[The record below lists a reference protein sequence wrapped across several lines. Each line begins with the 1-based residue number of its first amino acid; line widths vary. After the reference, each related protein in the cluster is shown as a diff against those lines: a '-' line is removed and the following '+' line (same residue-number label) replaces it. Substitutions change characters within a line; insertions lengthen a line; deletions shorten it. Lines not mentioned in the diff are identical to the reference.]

1 MRGTN
6 KNKFGKIEKNAK
18 IKEGECIFPFKYK
31 WKTHAS
37 CVDTEK
43 GAICATEVNPE
54 TKTLTKYG
62 YCESEEVTEEKP
74 KLPSLK
80 KPSSKEKSQVLKT
93 LKKTKSKKPKKLV
106 LIEENIKTPTP
117 PKFPTPQQVE
127 KISKEKRKA
136 KKVKKLIL
144 IEPEDAEVVEVKPN
158 EIEIKLKKKT
168 RKLKLKLIEP
178 EIPSLKISQELI
190 EREKKMSK
198 QNKSTATPLVRP
210 SPEVSEPKTV
220 EVIEESITEKH
231 QKKVYNEEFI
241 EILGELKDIMQ
252 AQGEVFRAKAYQT
265 AQETIMMYE
274 GDIIDP
280 EQLKGMKGIGETIL
294 SKLKEYVATG
304 TLKAL
309 EKGRKDPIIVLTKV
323 YGIGP
328 KKAKDLIEKGITTI
342 ESLRENQ
349 QLLNDVQKIG
359 LKYYEDILEKIP
371 RTEINEYKIVFDES
385 MMEANIP
392 GSKYEIV
399 GSYRR
404 GKQTS
409 GDIDVIITNENDNN
423 KIFDKFID
431 ALKEKGI
438 LVEIL
443 TRGKTKS
450 LTIARLPNKIARRI
464 DFLYT
469 SPEEY
474 PFAVLYFTGSKTFNT
489 VMRQRAL
496 KMGYTLNEHGMSTMK
511 KGVKGEKI
519 SDVFPDEKSIFD
531 FLNMQYKKPIE
542 RIDGRAV
549 QDKISEPSPDEVK
562 PLSPPPTEVAVEE
575 KAVEFEP
582 EVSEAIIE
590 EKPKKKNVTLK
601 KKKIN
606 VKDLLKQFK
615 DEGVSALKLFS
626 ETELSQM
633 IRYANNAYYCKGEP
647 VMTDNQYDILREYT
661 LELYPSNEAAKEG
674 HAGCEMEVQKNKVK
688 LPYEMWSMD
697 KIKPDTGALEKWVDK
712 FNGPYVLSC
721 KLDGVSGLYV
731 TEGKTPK
738 LYTRGD
744 GIVGQ
749 DVSHLIPYL
758 RLPKT
763 KGLAIRGEFIISKE
777 KFASEFAIK
786 FANPRNFV
794 AGVINQKKVNP
805 TIVSSLSFVAYEV
818 IKPELVPSE
827 QLTYLTTLDIEV
839 VKNEV
844 KSEISNELLSE
855 TLIKWR
861 NEYEYE
867 IDGIICMDNK
877 IYSRTSGN
885 PEHAFAF
892 KMVLSEQVAEAKVM
906 DVLWSPSKD
915 GVLKP
920 RVQIEPITLGG
931 VRIEF
936 ATGFNA
942 KFIEDNNIGL
952 GAIVQLVRSGDVIPH
967 ILSVSVKADKPL
979 MPTVPYEWNENHVDI
994 ILVDKEE
1001 NVIVKEKIIELFF
1014 SKLGVE
1020 GLKSGKI
1027 KKLVASGYDSVPKIL
1042 KMETSDFEKIEGFGK
1057 KSSSQIANMIKEKL
1071 EEASLIKLMTATN
1084 FARGMGEKKFGPILE
1099 AYPDILTSDLTDSE
1113 KIKQLRTVKGIAENT
1128 ATRFVSN
1135 IKEFID
1141 FLNETGLQNKLS
1153 QLEPK
1158 KVVSEGHP
1166 LFGKK
1171 IVMTGFRDKILENKL
1186 IEIGA
1191 EIANSIS
1198 KNVFIVLVKDLE
1210 ETTGKAE
1217 KARQLEIPLM
1227 TPEDFKTKYDL

>member
-6 KNKFGKIEKNAK
+6 KNKFGKVEKNAK

-37 CVDTEK
+37 CVETEK
-43 GAICATEVNPE
+43 GAICATEVNKE

-62 YCESEEVTEEKP
+62 YCESREVTKEKP
-74 KLPSLK
+74 KPPSLK
-80 KPSSKEKSQVLKT
+80 KPSSREKSQASKT
-93 LKKTKSKKPKKLV
+93 LKKPKSKKTKKLV
-106 LIEENIKTPTP
+106 LVEENEKIPTL
-117 PKFPTPQQVE
+117 PKIPTPQQVE
-127 KISKEKRKA
+127 QVLKEKRKT
-136 KKVKKLIL
+136 KKAKKLIL
-144 IEPEDAEVVEVKPN
+144 IEPDDAEVVEIKPN
-158 EIEIKLKKKT
+158 EIEIKLKKRT
-168 RKLKLKLIEP
+168 RKLKLKLIQP

-190 EREKKMSK
+190 ERAKEMSK
-198 QNKSTATPLVRP
+198 QKISTGTPSVRP
-210 SPEVSEPKTV
+210 SPEVSEPKTFEIIE
-220 EVIEESITEKH
+220 EVISEKP

-252 AQGEVFRAKAYQT
+252 AQGEAFRAKAYQT
-265 AQETIMMYE
+265 AQEAIMVYD
-274 GDIIDP
+274 GDITDP
-280 EQLKGMKGIGETIL
+280 EELKGMKGIGETIL
-294 SKLKEYVATG
+294 SKLKEYVSTG

-342 ESLRENQ
+342 ELLRENK

-371 RTEINEYKIVFDES
+371 RAEIDEYNAVFDES
-385 MMEANIP
+385 MIEANIP

-431 ALKEKGI
+431 ALKEKGN

-469 SPEEY
+469 SSNEY

-496 KMGYTLNEHGMSTMK
+496 KMGYTLNEHGISTMK
-511 KGVKGEKI
+511 KGVKGEKVSNI
-519 SDVFPDEKSIFD
+519 FSDEKSIFD
-531 FLNMQYKKPIE
+531 FLNMQYKKPTD
-542 RIDGRAV
+542 RVDGRAV
-549 QDKISEPSPDEVK
+549 QDKISEPSPEEAK
-562 PLSPPPTEVAVEE
+562 PLFYPETVIEE
-575 KAVEFEP
+575 KVVEFEP
-582 EVSEAIIE
+582 EVSYAIVE
-590 EKPKKKNVTLK
+590 ENPKKKNITLK

-606 VKDLLKQFK
+606 IKYLLKQFK

-697 KIKPDTGALEKWVDK
+697 KIKPDTGALKKWVDK

-749 DVSHLIPYL
+749 DISHLIPYL

-763 KGLAIRGEFIISKE
+763 KGLAVRGEFIISKE
-777 KFASEFAIK
+777 KFASEFASK

-794 AGVINQKKVNP
+794 AGVINQNKINP
-805 TIVSSLSFVAYEV
+805 TVVSSLSFVAYEV

-844 KSEISNELLSE
+844 NTEISNELLSE

-967 ILSVSVKADKPL
+967 ILSVSVQADKPL
-979 MPTVPYEWNENHVDI
+979 MPSIPYEWNESHVDI
-994 ILVDKEE
+994 VLVDKEE

-1014 SKLGVE
+1014 SKLEVE

-1027 KKLVASGYDSVPKIL
+1027 KKLVAAGYDSVSKIL
-1042 KMETSDFEKIEGFGK
+1042 KMETSDFEKIGGFGK
-1057 KSSSQIANMIKEKL
+1057 KSSSQITNMIKEKL

-1084 FARGMGEKKFGPILE
+1084 FARGMGEKKFGSILE
-1099 AYPDILTSDLTDSE
+1099 AYPDILTSDLTDNE
-1113 KIKQLRTVKGIAENT
+1113 KIKQLKTVKGIAENT

-1135 IKEFID
+1135 IREFVD

-1158 KVVSEGHP
+1158 KVISEGHP

-1171 IVMTGFRDKILENKL
+1171 IVMTGFRDKNLENKL

-1191 EIANSIS
+1191 EIANSVS

-1210 ETTGKAE
+1210 ETTGKSE

-1227 TPEDFKTKYDL
+1227 TPEEFKTKYDL

>member
-1 MRGTN
+1 MRGTS
-6 KNKFGKIEKNAK
+6 KNKLGKREKNAK
-18 IKEGECIFPFKYK
+18 IKEGECLFPFKYK
-31 WKTHAS
+31 WKLHDT
-37 CVDTEK
+37 CVETEK
-43 GAICATEVNPE
+43 GDICATEINPE
-54 TKTLTKYG
+54 TRTLTRYG
-62 YCESEEVTEEKP
+62 YCEDEDIKSKS
-74 KLPSLK
+74 PSLK
-80 KPSSKEKSQVLKT
+80 KSSSGEKKSSKTLKVKKTKAKKKKLILVETPPQEEVKKSSKEI
-93 LKKTKSKKPKKLV
+93 KKQTREKKKDKKMT
-106 LIEENIKTPTP
+106 IK
-117 PKFPTPQQVE
+117 
-127 KISKEKRKA
+127 RR
-136 KKVKKLIL
+136 LIL
-144 IEPEDAEVVEVKPN
+144 IEPEEAEIVEVKPN

-178 EIPSLKISQELI
+178 EIPSLKISQEII
-190 EREKKMSK
+190 EKEEIMPSK
-198 QNKSTATPLVRP
+198 VYTPTP
-210 SPEVSEPKTV
+210 VSEPSLPSEPK
-220 EVIEESITEKH
+220 
-231 QKKVYNEEFI
+231 QKIYNEEFI

-274 GDIIDP
+274 GDITDP
-280 EQLKGMKGIGETIL
+280 NQLKGMKGIGETIL
-294 SKLKEYVATG
+294 SKLNEYVNTG

-309 EKGRKDPIIVLTKV
+309 EKGRKDPVIVLTKV

-342 ESLRENQ
+342 ESLRENK
-349 QLLNDVQKIG
+349 QLLNDVQQVG

-371 RTEINEYKIVFDES
+371 REEIDEYKNVFDKALIES
-385 MMEANIP
+385 NIP

-404 GKQTS
+404 GKQIS
-409 GDIDVIITNENDNN
+409 GDIDIIITNENNNN
-423 KIFDKFID
+423 KVFDKFID
-431 ALKEKGI
+431 VLKERGI

-450 LTIARLPNKIARRI
+450 LTISRLPDKIARRI

-474 PFAVLYFTGSKTFNT
+474 PFAVLYFTGSKIFNT

-496 KMGYTLNEHGMSTMK
+496 KMGYTLNEHGISTMK
-511 KGVKGEKI
+511 KGVKGDKVSE
-519 SDVFPDEKSIFD
+519 VFPDEKSIFD
-531 FLNMQYKKPIE
+531 FLNMQYKKPME

-549 QDKISEPSPDEVK
+549 QDKTSEPSPKSVK
-562 PLSPPPTEVAVEE
+562 VLSPSLEPDEEE
-575 KAVEFEP
+575 KAE
-582 EVSEAIIE
+582 EVPLMEVVY

-601 KKKIN
+601 KKKII

-615 DEGVSALKLFS
+615 EEGASALKLFS
-626 ETELSQM
+626 ETELSEI
-633 IRYANNAYYCKGEP
+633 IRYANNAYYCKGKQ

-661 LELYPSNEAAKEG
+661 LEVYPSNEAAKEG
-674 HAGCEMEVQKNKVK
+674 HAGCEMEVQKNKAK

-697 KIKPDTGALEKWVDK
+697 KIKPDTGALEKWMDN
-712 FNGPYVLSC
+712 FGGPYVLSC

-731 TEGKTPK
+731 TEGKVPK

-744 GIVGQ
+744 GITGQ

-763 KGLAIRGEFIISKE
+763 KGLALRGEFIISKNKFEE
-777 KFASEFAIK
+777 KFASQ

-794 AGVINQKKVNP
+794 AGVINQKKINP
-805 TIVSSLSFVAYEV
+805 NVISNLSFVAYEV

-827 QLTYLTTLDIEV
+827 QLSYLTTVDIEV
-839 VKNEV
+839 VKYEV

-877 IYSRTSGN
+877 IYPRVSGN
-885 PEHAFAF
+885 PEHGFAF

-952 GAIVQLVRSGDVIPH
+952 GAVVQLVRSGDVIPH
-967 ILSVSVKADKPL
+967 ILSVTVQADKPL
-979 MPTVPYEWNENHVDI
+979 MPTVPYVWNETHVDI
-994 ILVDKEE
+994 ILVDKED
-1001 NVIVKEKIIELFF
+1001 NVTVKEKIIELFF
-1014 SKLGVE
+1014 NKIGVE

-1027 KKLVASGYDSVPKIL
+1027 KKLVAVGYDTVPKIL
-1042 KMETSDFEKIEGFGK
+1042 KLTATDLEKVEGFGK
-1057 KSSSQIANMIKEKL
+1057 NSSIKIVNMIKEKVDD
-1071 EEASLIKLMTATN
+1071 ASLTKLMTATN
-1084 FARGMGEKKFGPILE
+1084 FARGMGEKKFVPILE
-1099 AYPDILTSDLTDSE
+1099 AYPDILTSDLPDSE
-1113 KIKQLRTVKGIAENT
+1113 KVRQLKTIKGIAENT
-1128 ATRFVSN
+1128 AIRFVSN
-1135 IKEFID
+1135 IREFLD
-1141 FLNETGLQNKLS
+1141 FLDETGLNDKLG
-1153 QLEPK
+1153 QVEPT
-1158 KVVSEGHP
+1158 KVIAEGHP

-1171 IVMTGFRDKILENKL
+1171 IIMTGFRDKKMENKL

-1191 EIANSIS
+1191 ELANSVS
-1198 KNVFIVLVKDLE
+1198 KNIFIVLVKDLD

-1227 TPEDFKTKYDL
+1227 TPEEFKSKYDL

>member
-1 MRGTN
+1 MRGTS
-6 KNKFGKIEKNAK
+6 KNKLGKTEKNAK
-18 IKEGECIFPFKYK
+18 IKEGDCFFPFKFK
-31 WKTHAS
+31 WKTHDA
-37 CVDTEK
+37 CVETEK
-43 GAICATEVNPE
+43 GPICATEINPE
-54 TKTLTKYG
+54 TRTLMKYG
-62 YCESEEVTEEKP
+62 YCEEEKAKSKSP
-74 KLPSLK
+74 PSLK
-80 KPSSKEKSQVLKT
+80 KSISNERKSKT
-93 LKKTKSKKPKKLV
+93 LKVKKVKLKANAKKIKLV
-106 LIEENIKTPTP
+106 LEETP
-117 PKFPTPQQVE
+117 PQMEERKPSK
-127 KISKEKRKA
+127 KISKSIK
-136 KKVKKLIL
+136 KKLIL
-144 IEPEDAEVVEVKPN
+144 IEPEDADVIEIRPG

-190 EREKKMSK
+190 EKEEPMQHPKK
-198 QNKSTATPLVRP
+198 TTTPTLI
-210 SPEVSEPKTV
+210 PEPEPK
-220 EVIEESITEKH
+220 
-231 QKKVYNEEFI
+231 QKIYNEEFI

-252 AQGEVFRAKAYQT
+252 AQGETFRAKAYQT

-274 GDIIDP
+274 GDITDP
-280 EQLKGMKGIGETIL
+280 VQLKGMKGIGETIL
-294 SKLKEYVATG
+294 SKLNEYVNTG

-309 EKGRKDPIIVLTKV
+309 EKGRKDPVIVLTKV

-342 ESLRENQ
+342 EALRENK
-349 QLLNDVQKIG
+349 QLLNEVQQVG
-359 LKYYEDILEKIP
+359 LKYYDDILEKIP
-371 RTEINEYKIVFDES
+371 RSEIDDYKVVFDEAMVES
-385 MMEANIP
+385 NIP
-392 GSKYEIV
+392 DSKYEIV

-423 KIFDKFID
+423 KVFDKFID
-431 ALKEKGI
+431 ILKERDI

-450 LTIARLPNKIARRI
+450 LTIAKLPDNTARRI

-474 PFAVLYFTGSKTFNT
+474 PFAILYFTGSKMFNT

-496 KMGYTLNEHGMSTMK
+496 NRGYTLNEHGISTMK
-511 KGVKGEKI
+511 KGVKGDKI
-519 SDVFPDEKSIFD
+519 SQIFPDEKSIFD
-531 FLNMQYKKPIE
+531 FLDMQYKKPME

-549 QDKISEPSPDEVK
+549 QDKTSESLSAEVQ
-562 PLSPPPTEVAVEE
+562 SPPLVVEE
-575 KAVEFEP
+575 VPLVEE
-582 EVSEAIIE
+582 E
-590 EKPKKKNVTLK
+590 EKKPTKKNVTLK
-601 KKKIN
+601 KKKVN

-615 DEGVSALKLFS
+615 DEGLSALKLLS
-626 ETELSQM
+626 ETELSEM
-633 IRYANNAYYCKGEP
+633 IRYANNAYYCKGKP

-661 LELYPSNEAAKEG
+661 LEVYPSNEAAKEG
-674 HAGCEMEVQKNKVK
+674 HAGCEMEIQKNKVN

-697 KIKPDTGALEKWVDK
+697 KIKPDTGALEKWVNK

-744 GIVGQ
+744 GIIGQ
-749 DVSHLIPYL
+749 DISHLIPYL

-763 KGLAIRGEFIISKE
+763 KDLAIRGEFIISKS
-777 KFASEFAIK
+777 KFEERYSGQ

-805 TIVSSLSFVAYEV
+805 SVVSSLSFVAYEV
-818 IKPELVPSE
+818 IKPELVSSE
-827 QLTYLTTLDIEV
+827 QLTYLTTLDVEV
-839 VKNEV
+839 VKYEV

-877 IYSRTSGN
+877 IYPRVSGN

-931 VRIEF
+931 VKIEF

-942 KFIEDNNIGL
+942 KFIEENNIGV
-952 GAIVQLVRSGDVIPH
+952 GAVVQLVRSGDVIPH
-967 ILSVSVKADKPL
+967 ILAVTVQADKPL
-979 MPTVPYEWNENHVDI
+979 MPTVPYEWNETHVDI
-994 ILVDKEE
+994 ILVDKED
-1001 NVIVKEKIIELFF
+1001 NLVVKEKIIELFF
-1014 SKLGVE
+1014 NKLGVE

-1027 KKLVASGYDSVPKIL
+1027 KKLVAAGYDTVPKIL
-1042 KMETSDFEKIEGFGK
+1042 RMGTSDFEKIEGFGK
-1057 KSSSQIANMIKEKL
+1057 KSSAQIASMILEKL

-1084 FARGMGEKKFGPILE
+1084 FARGLGEKKFGPILE
-1099 AYPDILTSDLTDSE
+1099 AYPDILTSDLSDSE
-1113 KIKQLRTVKGIAENT
+1113 KVKQLITVKGVAENT
-1128 ATRFVSN
+1128 AVRFVSN
-1135 IKEFID
+1135 IREFLD
-1141 FLNETGLQNKLS
+1141 FLNETGLHGKLG
-1153 QLEPK
+1153 QVEPK
-1158 KVVSEGHP
+1158 KVVAEGHP

-1171 IVMTGFRDKILENKL
+1171 IIMTGFRDKNLESKL
-1186 IEIGA
+1186 EEIGA
-1191 EIANSIS
+1191 ELSSAVS
-1198 KNVFIVLVKDLE
+1198 KNVFVVLVKDLD

-1217 KARQLEIPLM
+1217 KARQLGIPLM
-1227 TPEDFKTKYDL
+1227 TPEEFKTKYDL

>member
-1 MRGTN
+1 M
-6 KNKFGKIEKNAK
+6 EA
-18 IKEGECIFPFKYK
+18 
-31 WKTHAS
+31 
-37 CVDTEK
+37 
-43 GAICATEVNPE
+43 
-54 TKTLTKYG
+54 
-62 YCESEEVTEEKP
+62 
-74 KLPSLK
+74 
-80 KPSSKEKSQVLKT
+80 
-93 LKKTKSKKPKKLV
+93 KKTSD
-106 LIEENIKTPTP
+106 E
-117 PKFPTPQQVE
+117 
-127 KISKEKRKA
+127 KA
-136 KKVKKLIL
+136 KKESDKSQKKKSIKKKLIL

-178 EIPSLKISQELI
+178 EFPSLKISQELL
-190 EREKKMSK
+190 E
-198 QNKSTATPLVRP
+198 T
-210 SPEVSEPKTV
+210 
-220 EVIEESITEKH
+220 EEIMP
-231 QKKVYNEEFI
+231 KKVSSKPPPYPISIQAPQEEPETKPKQKIYNEEFI

-274 GDIIDP
+274 GDITDP
-280 EQLKGMKGIGETIL
+280 NQLKGMKGIGDTIL
-294 SKLKEYVATG
+294 SKLNEYVNTG

-309 EKGRKDPIIVLTKV
+309 EKGRKDPVIVLTKV

-342 ESLRENQ
+342 EALRENK
-349 QLLNDVQKIG
+349 QLLNDVQQVG

-371 RTEINEYKIVFDES
+371 RAEIDDYKVAFDEA
-385 MMEANIP
+385 MIEANVP

-404 GKQTS
+404 GRQTS
-409 GDIDVIITNENDNN
+409 GDIDVIITNESDD
-423 KIFDKFID
+423 KILFDKFID
-431 ALKEKGI
+431 VLKEKGI

-450 LTIARLPNKIARRI
+450 LTIAKLPNKIARRI

-474 PFAVLYFTGSKTFNT
+474 PFAVLYFTGSKIFNT

-496 KMGYTLNEHGMSTMK
+496 KMGYTLNEHGISTMK

-519 SDVFPDEKSIFD
+519 SEVFPDEKSIFD
-531 FLNMQYKKPIE
+531 FLNMQYKKPAE
-542 RIDGRAV
+542 RVDGRAV
-549 QDKISEPSPDEVK
+549 QDKVSEPSPEMVE
-562 PLSPPPTEVAVEE
+562 PLSPPPEE
-575 KAVEFEP
+575 KAAEAVVEEAP
-582 EVSEAIIE
+582 KEVV
-590 EKPKKKNVTLK
+590 EKPKRKNVSLK

-606 VKDLLKQFK
+606 VKDLIKQFK
-615 DEGVSALKLFS
+615 EEGISALKLFS
-626 ETELSQM
+626 ESELSEM
-633 IRYANNAYYCKGEP
+633 IRYSNDAYYCKGKP
-647 VMTDNQYDILREYT
+647 AMTDNQYDILREYT

-674 HAGCEMEVQKNKVK
+674 HTACEMEFQKNKVK

-697 KIKPDTGALEKWVDK
+697 KIKPDTGALEKWVNK

-731 TEGKTPK
+731 TEGNKPK

-763 KGLAIRGEFIISKE
+763 KGLAIRGEFIISKQKFAE
-777 KFASEFAIK
+777 KFASQ

-805 TIVSSLSFVAYEV
+805 NVVSSLSFVAYEV

-827 QLTYLTTLDIEV
+827 QLSYLTTLDIEV
-839 VKNEV
+839 VKYEV

-855 TLIKWR
+855 TLLKWR

-877 IYSRTSGN
+877 IYPRVSGN

-892 KMVLSEQVAEAKVM
+892 KMILSEQVAEAKVM

-942 KFIEDNNIGL
+942 KFIEDNNIGV

-967 ILSVSVKADKPL
+967 ILSVHVQADKPL
-979 MPTVPYEWNENHVDI
+979 MPTVPYEWNETHVDI

-1001 NVIVKEKIIELFF
+1001 NVTVKEKVIELFF
-1014 SKLGVE
+1014 NKIGVE
-1020 GLKSGKI
+1020 GLKAGKI
-1027 KKLVASGYDSVPKIL
+1027 KKLVAAGYDTVPKIL

-1057 KSSSQIANMIKEKL
+1057 KSSAQISSQIKEKVN
-1071 EEASLIKLMTATN
+1071 EASLIKLMAATN
-1084 FARGMGEKKFGPILE
+1084 FARGMGDKKFGPILE
-1099 AYPDILTSDLTDSE
+1099 AYPDILTSDLPDNE
-1113 KIKQLRTVKGIAENT
+1113 KVRQLRNVKGVAENT
-1128 ATRFVSN
+1128 AVRFISN
-1135 IKEFID
+1135 IKEFLD
-1141 FLNETGLQNKLS
+1141 FLDATGLRSKLG
-1153 QLEPK
+1153 QVEPK
-1158 KVVSEGHP
+1158 KVVAEGHP

-1171 IVMTGFRDKILENKL
+1171 IVMTGFRDKNLEAKL
-1186 IEIGA
+1186 QEIGS
-1191 EIANSIS
+1191 ELGSSIS
-1198 KNVFIVLVKDLE
+1198 KNVFVVLVKDLD

-1227 TPEDFKTKYDL
+1227 TPEDFKDKYNL

>member
-1 MRGTN
+1 MRGTS
-6 KNKFGKIEKNAK
+6 KNKLGKIEKNAK
-18 IKEGECIFPFKYK
+18 IKEGDCIFPFKYK
-31 WKTHAS
+31 WQSHDM
-37 CVDTEK
+37 CVETEK
-43 GAICATEVNPE
+43 GAICATEINPE
-54 TKTLTKYG
+54 TRTLKKYG
-62 YCESEEVTEEKP
+62 YCESEPEIKTYFK
-74 KLPSLK
+74 KSSLK
-80 KPSSKEKSQVLKT
+80 KPVSKEKSPKPSKTSKT
-93 LKKTKSKKPKKLV
+93 LKILKKHKKTKKLILIDETANTVISPRISTRKMPTPSPEKVQLKKSKK
-106 LIEENIKTPTP
+106 
-117 PKFPTPQQVE
+117 
-127 KISKEKRKA
+127 
-136 KKVKKLIL
+136 KVKSIKKRLIL
-144 IEPEDAEVVEVKPN
+144 IEPEDAEIVEVKPN
-158 EIEIKLKKKT
+158 EIEIKLKKNT

-178 EIPSLKISQELI
+178 EIPGLKISQELI
-190 EREKKMSK
+190 EREELMPP
-198 QNKSTATPLVRP
+198 APLPIPMP
-210 SPEVSEPKTV
+210 SV
-220 EVIEESITEKH
+220 
-231 QKKVYNEEFI
+231 KVYNEEFI

-274 GDIIDP
+274 GDITDP
-280 EQLKGMKGIGETIL
+280 NQLKGMKGIGETIL
-294 SKLKEYVATG
+294 SKLNEYVNTG

-309 EKGRKDPIIVLTKV
+309 EKGRKDPVIVLTKV

-342 ESLRENQ
+342 EALRENK
-349 QLLNDVQKIG
+349 QLLNDVQQVG

-371 RTEINEYKIVFDES
+371 RSEIDEYKVAFDDAII
-385 MMEANIP
+385 EANIP

-404 GKQTS
+404 GRETS
-409 GDIDVIITNENDNN
+409 GDIDVIITNETNNN

-431 ALKEKGI
+431 VLKEKGI

-450 LTIARLPNKIARRI
+450 LTIAKLPDKTARRI

-474 PFAVLYFTGSKTFNT
+474 PFAVLYFTGSKIFNT

-496 KMGYTLNEHGMSTMK
+496 NMGYTLNEHGISIMK

-519 SDVFPDEKSIFD
+519 SAIFPNEKSIFD
-531 FLNMQYKKPIE
+531 FLNMEYKSPME

-549 QDKISEPSPDEVK
+549 QDKKAETILAEVSGSK
-562 PLSPPPTEVAVEE
+562 GVEE
-575 KAVEFEP
+575 TKEGEHVSIVVEIQKEIATEKAN
-582 EVSEAIIE
+582 E
-590 EKPKKKNVTLK
+590 ERKEKKRKNVSLK

-606 VKDLLKQFK
+606 AKDLIKQFK

-626 ETELSQM
+626 ETELSEI
-633 IRYANNAYYCKGEP
+633 IRYTNNAYYCKGET

-661 LELYPSNEAAKEG
+661 LEVYPDNEAAKEG
-674 HAGCEMEVQKNKVK
+674 HAGCEMEIQKNKVK

-697 KIKPDTGALEKWVDK
+697 KIKPDTGALEKWIDK
-712 FNGPYVLSC
+712 FNGPYILSC

-731 TEGKTPK
+731 TEGKKPK

-744 GIVGQ
+744 GIIGQ

-763 KGLAIRGEFIISKE
+763 KDVAVRGEFIISKSKFSE
-777 KFASEFAIK
+777 RFASQ

-805 TIVSSLSFVAYEV
+805 EVVSSLSFVAYEV
-818 IKPELVPSE
+818 IKPELIPSE
-827 QLTYLTTLDIEV
+827 QLAYLTTLDIEV
-839 VKNEV
+839 AKYEE
-844 KSEISNELLSE
+844 KSELSNELLSE

-877 IYSRTSGN
+877 IYPRMPGN

-942 KFIEDNNIGL
+942 KFIIDNNIGL
-952 GAIVQLVRSGDVIPH
+952 GAVVQIVRSGDVIPH
-967 ILSVSVKADKPL
+967 ILSVPIQADKPL
-979 MPTVPYEWNENHVDI
+979 MPTVPYEWNESHVDI

-1001 NVIVKEKIIELFF
+1001 NVTVKEKIIELFF

-1027 KKLVASGYDSVPKIL
+1027 KKLVASGYDTVQKIL
-1042 KMETSDFEKIEGFGK
+1042 RMEISDFENIEGFGK
-1057 KSSSQIANMIKEKL
+1057 KSSQQIVSQIKEKVND
-1071 EEASLIKLMTATN
+1071 ASLVKLMTATN

-1099 AYPDILTSDLTDSE
+1099 SYPDILTSNLSDNE
-1113 KIKQLRTVKGIAENT
+1113 KVNQLKNVKGIAENT
-1128 ATRFVSN
+1128 AVRFVSN
-1135 IKEFID
+1135 IKEFLD
-1141 FLNETGLQNKLS
+1141 FLDETGLQNKLGLVES
-1153 QLEPK
+1153 K
-1158 KVVSEGHP
+1158 KVVGEDHP

-1171 IVMTGFRDKILENKL
+1171 IVMTGFRDKNLETKL
-1186 IEIGA
+1186 EEIGA
-1191 EIANSIS
+1191 ELGTSIS
-1198 KNVFIVLVKDLE
+1198 KNVFVVLVKDLD

-1217 KARQLEIPLM
+1217 KARQLGIPLM
-1227 TPEDFKTKYDL
+1227 TPEDFKSKYGL

>member
-1 MRGTN
+1 MRGTS
-6 KNKFGKIEKNAK
+6 KNKLGKREKNAK
-18 IKEGECIFPFKYK
+18 IKEGECLFPFKYK
-31 WKTHAS
+31 WKSHDT
-37 CVDTEK
+37 CVETEK
-43 GAICATEVNPE
+43 GAICATEINPE
-54 TKTLTKYG
+54 TRTLTKYG
-62 YCESEEVTEEKP
+62 YCEEEEVKSKASSLKKSSSKGKKSSLRSSKTLKIKKSKKVKKP
-74 KLPSLK
+74 KLVLEKTPPLVEQPIEPEVK
-80 KPSSKEKSQVLKT
+80 ASKEKS
-93 LKKTKSKKPKKLV
+93 
-106 LIEENIKTPTP
+106 
-117 PKFPTPQQVE
+117 
-127 KISKEKRKA
+127 KIKEK
-136 KKVKKLIL
+136 KKSIKKRLIL
-144 IEPEDAEVVEVKPN
+144 IEPEEAEIVEVKPN

-190 EREKKMSK
+190 EKEESMSK
-198 QNKSTATPLVRP
+198 KQPTPIPEPIPTP
-210 SPEVSEPKTV
+210 SLTPEPK
-220 EVIEESITEKH
+220 
-231 QKKVYNEEFI
+231 QKIYNEEFI

-274 GDIIDP
+274 GDITDP
-280 EQLKGMKGIGETIL
+280 NQLKGMKGIGETIL
-294 SKLKEYVATG
+294 SKLNEYVNTG

-309 EKGRKDPIIVLTKV
+309 EKGRKDPVIVLTKV

-342 ESLRENQ
+342 EALRENK
-349 QLLNDVQKIG
+349 QLLNDVQQVG

-371 RTEINEYKIVFDES
+371 RTEIDDYKVAFDEAMIES
-385 MMEANIP
+385 NVP

-404 GKQTS
+404 GKQIS
-409 GDIDVIITNENDNN
+409 GDIDVIITNDNN
-423 KIFDKFID
+423 NNKVFDKFID
-431 ALKEKGI
+431 VLKEKGI

-450 LTIARLPNKIARRI
+450 LTIARLPDKIARRI

-474 PFAVLYFTGSKTFNT
+474 PFAVLYFTGSKIFNT

-496 KMGYTLNEHGMSTMK
+496 KMGYTLNEHGISTMK

-519 SDVFPDEKSIFD
+519 SEVFQDEKSIFD
-531 FLNMQYKKPIE
+531 FLNMQYKKPME

-549 QDKISEPSPDEVK
+549 QDKTSEPTPEV
-562 PLSPPPTEVAVEE
+562 LSPPPAEAVVEE
-575 KAVEFEP
+575 KIVENEP
-582 EVSEAIIE
+582 EAPLVEVE

-615 DEGVSALKLFS
+615 DEGISALKLFS
-626 ETELSQM
+626 ETELSEM
-633 IRYANNAYYCKGEP
+633 VRYANNAYYCKGNP

-661 LELYPSNEAAKEG
+661 LETYPNNEAAKEG
-674 HAGCEMEVQKNKVK
+674 HAGCDMEVQKNKAK

-697 KIKPDTGALEKWVDK
+697 KIKPDTGALERWVDK
-712 FNGPYVLSC
+712 FDGPYVLSC

-763 KGLAIRGEFIISKE
+763 KNVAIRGEFIISKTKFAE
-777 KFASEFAIK
+777 KFAGQ

-794 AGVINQKKVNP
+794 AGVINQKRVDPKV
-805 TIVSSLSFVAYEV
+805 VSSLSFVAYEV

-827 QLTYLTTLDIEV
+827 QLSYLTTLDIEV
-839 VKNEV
+839 VKYEV

-867 IDGIICMDNK
+867 IDGIICIDNK
-877 IYSRTSGN
+877 IYPRISGN

-892 KMVLSEQVAEAKVM
+892 KMVLSEQVAEAKVV

-942 KFIEDNNIGL
+942 KFIEDNNIGV
-952 GAIVQLVRSGDVIPH
+952 GAVIQLVRSGDVIPH
-967 ILSVSVKADKPL
+967 ILSVPVQADKPL
-979 MPTVPYEWNENHVDI
+979 MPTVPYEWNETHVDI
-994 ILVDKEE
+994 ILVDKGE

-1014 SKLGVE
+1014 NKLGVD

-1027 KKLVASGYDSVPKIL
+1027 KKLVAAGYDTVPKIL
-1042 KMETSDFEKIEGFGK
+1042 KMKASDFENIEGFGK
-1057 KSSSQIANMIKEKL
+1057 KSSVKISDMIKEKV
-1071 EEASLIKLMTATN
+1071 EEASLVKLMTATN
-1084 FARGMGEKKFGPILE
+1084 FARGMGEKKFGPILD
-1099 AYPDILTSDLTDSE
+1099 AYPDILTSELSDTE
-1113 KIKQLRTVKGIAENT
+1113 KVKQLKTIKGIAENT
-1128 ATRFVSN
+1128 AVRFVSN
-1135 IKEFID
+1135 IKEFLD
-1141 FLNETGLQNKLS
+1141 FLDETGLQSKLGVV
-1153 QLEPK
+1153 EPK
-1158 KVVSEGHP
+1158 KVIAEGHP

-1171 IVMTGFRDKILENKL
+1171 IVMTGFRDKNLENKL

-1191 EIANSIS
+1191 EIATSIS
-1198 KNVFIVLVKDLE
+1198 KNVFIVLVKDLD

-1227 TPEDFKTKYDL
+1227 TPEEFKSKYDL